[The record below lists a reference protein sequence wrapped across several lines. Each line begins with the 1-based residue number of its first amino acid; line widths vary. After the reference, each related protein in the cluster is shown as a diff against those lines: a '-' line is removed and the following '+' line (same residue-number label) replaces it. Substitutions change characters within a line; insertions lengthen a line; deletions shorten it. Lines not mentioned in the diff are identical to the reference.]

1 MLIGVTTAVL
11 AVSSLIALIHLEN
24 VSAFDED
31 GYVKFIV
38 SKVNESKINNTE
50 STETTAIPDA
60 AKGPPFL
67 LKVIL

>member
-1 MLIGVTTAVL
+1 MLIGVTSAIL
-11 AVSSLIALIHLEN
+11 ALSSLIAFSHLEN
-24 VSAFDED
+24 ISASDED

-38 SKVNESKINNTE
+38 SKVNESKTNNTE
-50 STETTAIPDA
+50 STKTTAIPDA